1 MLNERKLTENEIE
14 QRQIVLKG
22 LLKDKRTLVKKYGRD
37 AEKVMYG
44 IATKQSKKKVENM
57 NLENLKSMVQDALK
71 NPKKADLNKDGEL
84 SSYEKKRGAAI
95 EKAMEKEVNEQS
107 LDDQAK
113 IYWMQKVR
121 RGEIDT
127 LPEDPKA
134 AFLAQMTKDQIEHDE
149 ETLRRE
155 RGLEEDLDV
164 GHQDNEPHMLK
175 KELYRAAKMA
185 AMLYKKLDSYD
196 NIPGEVDFPQWW
208 QKKIIKA
215 NAMLDSAFDYLDGEE
230 KVAQIDTMLN
240 EELNLS
246 NYGKVTPPK
255 GGASLIGKYNS
266 IGGKSKYDTVIFDFQ
281 EGSDKPYGIVQVSGH
296 GIYGSDLLKRLGLYQ
311 TRSWTVGVDVYI
323 HDGNYNPVYVSES
336 DFKAL
341 LDFWSG
347 GLDREAKAQTDF
359 YRARGNTSG
368 TIDEASDNFFI
379 PKITKDKNNPNFLY
393 ISIPY
398 PTGTGALTAL
408 GQRTMSGQQRDS
420 GVVKAMKI
428 GKEIADKL
436 EAKYDIEDIE
446 VSDNEAGKVIVF
458 AVSDDFVKIS
468 NPSIDETKSK
478 ISSLVKEKLTAK
490 TPMKKYIEDF
500 QDSDAP
506 QFKGK
511 SKEKKR
517 QMAIAAKLSKQNK

>member
-57 NLENLKSMVQDALK
+57 NLENLKGMVQDALK

-185 AMLYKKLDSYD
+185 SMLYKQLDSYD
-196 NIPGEVDFPQWW
+196 KIGGKVDFPHWW
-208 QKKIIKA
+208 QAKIIKA
-215 NAMLDSAFDYLDGEE
+215 YDYLQSAYGYLDGQE
-230 KVAQIDTMLN
+230 KVAQIDNMMGVN
-240 EELNLS
+240 EAAINSDYKRVYQVLTKQFPDLVDISNNNKHNWNLIKS
-246 NYGKVTPPK
+246 FVDDEIDNIEITDSQDIISKFEEYRKNKFRGT
-255 GGASLIGKYNS
+255 IGK
-266 IGGKSKYDTVIFDFQ
+266 ILGKDTN
-281 EGSDKPYGIVQVSGH
+281 EGMSEEEWARAKEQD
-296 GIYGSDLLKRLGLYQ
+296 RL
-311 TRSWTVGVDVYI
+311 
-323 HDGNYNPVYVSES
+323 
-336 DFKAL
+336 
-341 LDFWSG
+341 
-347 GLDREAKAQTDF
+347 
-359 YRARGNTSG
+359 
-368 TIDEASDNFFI
+368 
-379 PKITKDKNNPNFLY
+379 
-393 ISIPY
+393 
-398 PTGTGALTAL
+398 
-408 GQRTMSGQQRDS
+408 
-420 GVVKAMKI
+420 
-428 GKEIADKL
+428 
-436 EAKYDIEDIE
+436 
-446 VSDNEAGKVIVF
+446 
-458 AVSDDFVKIS
+458 
-468 NPSIDETKSK
+468 
-478 ISSLVKEKLTAK
+478 EKLPINQQLKIKQMIAMLK
-490 TPMKKYIEDF
+490 
-500 QDSDAP
+500 A
-506 QFKGK
+506 
-511 SKEKKR
+511 EK
-517 QMAIAAKLSKQNK
+517 NK